1 MRVFLP
7 PFYFTKLSSLFRL
20 FTCIVLIKNYH
31 LCLFQS
37 FQCLNLYLLVI
48 KRKELKKLA
57 EKEIQL
63 YETKIYYLASP
74 LFEQENITLIR
85 ERNQVSEQ
93 RKIKI
98 IKQTAT
104 NKIHVQRNRAKD
116 FSIDLLNANRS

>member
-1 MRVFLP
+1 M
-7 PFYFTKLSSLFRL
+7 
-20 FTCIVLIKNYH
+20 
-31 LCLFQS
+31 
-37 FQCLNLYLLVI
+37 VI